1 MIIDPQDH
9 LIRPFL
15 RSAKVIAVVG
25 LSPKENR
32 PSNEVARYLQQVGYR
47 IVPVNPGQD
56 RILGEPCYPDL
67 AAIPEPVD
75 IVDVFRRAEEVL
87 PIAQQAI
94 AIGAKVLWLQQGI
107 VNEEAARLVEAAGM
121 TCIIDRCI
129 KIEHQ
134 RLLS

>member
-32 PSNEVARYLQQVGYR
+32 PSNGVARYLQQVGYR

-121 TCIIDRCI
+121 TCIMDRCI
-129 KIEHQ
+129 KVEHQ

>member
-32 PSNEVARYLQQVGYR
+32 PSHQVARYLQQAGYR

-56 RILGEPCYPDL
+56 RILGEPCYSEL

-107 VNEEAARLVEAAGM
+107 INENAARLVEAAGM
-121 TCIIDRCI
+121 TCIMDRCI
-129 KIEHQ
+129 KVDHQ